1 MANLFRRIF
10 KVGQAEAHDF
20 VNKLEDPI
28 KMTEQ
33 GIRDLKNDLQGA
45 LEAMAQVKAQA
56 MRLKKDGENGN
67 KLAKDYERKA
77 MALLQK
83 ANNGAM
89 EKGEADRLAGMALEK
104 KKTAE
109 KQASDF
115 LAQYKAQDA
124 NIQKLEK
131 KIGFLKNQIRTYE
144 NDLTVLKARSKT
156 AQATKKIN
164 KQLSQIDSNSTVSML
179 ERMKEKVEEDE
190 YLADAYAESA
200 ELATDV
206 DEIDKALESDSAN
219 SSEDLAALKKKMGM

>member
-28 KMTEQ
+28 KLTEQ
-33 GIRDLKNDLQGA
+33 GIRDLKVDLQSA

-83 ANNGAM
+83 ASNGDL
-89 EKGEADRLAGMALEK
+89 EDGEADRLASMALDK
-104 KKTAE
+104 KNTTE

-115 LAQYKAQDA
+115 LAQYKAQEA

-131 KIGFLKNQIRTYE
+131 KIAFLKNQIRTYE

-164 KQLSQIDSNSTVSML
+164 KQLSKIDSNSTVSML

-206 DEIDKALESDSAN
+206 DEIDKALEGDSA
-219 SSEDLAALKKKMGM
+219 STSEDLAALKKKMGM